1 MGFEWIPTLEF
12 FSVDCSYKKND
23 FIPWYQ
29 RKSYPWHTSFTLH
42 IHLGQ
47 PHLPPTTYTI
57 ILLPNSQISISNPV
71 KLLECAWDLNVQ
83 CSLYI
88 SYCCP
93 SLSTFISEN
102 SNSHFPYILLKRQ
115 KRSLI
120 SFLSPWQKPRSFF
133 NWTVTSYIHVVT
145 NSFWFYHFSS
155 QASLFLSICETTDLF
170 QAFIHSL
177 LGYIIILHVFDLSS
191 LILLSISLP
200 KWDFQNQSVPK
211 QQK

>member
-1 MGFEWIPTLEF
+1 MILYLGIRESPILGILLSLCT
-12 FSVDCSYKKND
+12 
-23 FIPWYQ
+23 
-29 RKSYPWHTSFTLH
+29 FTLGNLICLLQLTQSFSSL
-42 IHLGQ
+42 IHKFLFPILSNFLSVLG
-47 PHLPPTTYTI
+47 
-57 ILLPNSQISISNPV
+57 IS
-71 KLLECAWDLNVQ
+71 NVQ

-93 SLSTFISEN
+93 SLSTFISEK

-191 LILLSISLP
+191 LILLSTSLP
-200 KWDFQNQSVPK
+200 KWDFRNQSVPK